1 MQNAAYNEIVLFC
14 LAVEILLY
22 IKMRFGMYKLLYQ
35 RTFSYVLIFGILSI
49 SIDFFMKAVNGPSGL
64 FGPMVNSILH
74 VFYFVITLFMVFSWF
89 RYSGYILKLPFWND
103 RKRLLLYGM
112 PMFVAIFLLVLSLW
126 NGCVFFVD
134 DFNIY
139 HNSDL
144 YYSIYLPVCSLY
156 TLAGMALA
164 FYKMFQKKYFA
175 ERSIYS
181 SASTFGI
188 LSIFVIPLHAYF
200 EGELPFL
207 SAGIMLSTTGS
218 FLLAQAHL
226 ISVDPLTRLNN
237 RNQLHLYL
245 HSKMKKDSLTK
256 RLYLFVIDLDKFKQ
270 INDTFG
276 HNEGDRALE
285 LVAEVLRTV
294 CGQRG
299 CFIARFGGDEFNIVA
314 ELDNDSQAN
323 EICKALQAELHR
335 QAEKLNYPLSL
346 SIGYA
351 DHYSGAESLPDFF
364 ARADARL
371 YEQKK
376 AKR

>member
-112 PMFVAIFLLVLSLW
+112 PMGVAILLLVLSLW

-139 HNSDL
+139 HNNDL

-188 LSIFVIPLHAYF
+188 LSVFVIPLHAYF
-200 EGELPFL
+200 AGELPLL
-207 SAGIMLSTTGS
+207 SAGIMLSTLAS

-226 ISVDPLTRLNN
+226 ISVDPLTHLNN
-237 RNQLHLYL
+237 RNQLHQFLN
-245 HSKMKKDSLTK
+245 SKMKKDLGSK

-285 LVAEVLRTV
+285 LVAEVLKAV
-294 CGQRG
+294 CGPRG

-323 EICKALQAELHR
+323 QICEALQAEMLR
-335 QAEKLNYPLSL
+335 QAERLNYPLSL

-351 DHYSGAESLPDFF
+351 DNFTGAESLPDFF
-364 ARADARL
+364 ARADKRL